1 MTDWVTHS
9 AWLLPALPAAAAVV
23 GLLLWR
29 LIPGGPAVPAILGTA
44 LSLAAAIALLADVE
58 SAPASIHES
67 SVSWTPTGGVALALG
82 TRVDGLAAVVAV
94 MVCVVA
100 LLVQI
105 YSTAYMAG
113 DPRYSTYAAEVSLFT
128 AAMLLVVVASD
139 LFELL
144 IGWEVMGLCSYLLIG
159 HYWQTEGARAAA
171 VKAFVTTRIGDTGF
185 LFGIF
190 VLGFGTGSFEIG
202 RVVSAPGRLG
212 HTTVTVAALLLLAGV
227 VGKSAQFPLHVWLP
241 DAMAGPTPIS
251 ALIHAATMVAAGI
264 FVVARLY
271 PVFTAAPVSLTVL
284 GIIACITMLG
294 AALAALADDDL
305 KRVLA
310 WSTVSQLAY
319 MAAGLAV
326 GGWTASVYHLL
337 THAAFKALLFLAAG
351 SVLRSVG
358 TNLMSEMGGLRR
370 ALPVTFVTAL
380 VGAAALGGL
389 PPFAGAFSKD
399 GVLAAAH
406 ARGGALGTAVYVV
419 GLVTVLLTA
428 AYVTRLIV
436 RTFFGDYR
444 GQTDPDR
451 LPLHES
457 PAVMTGPLVLLATL
471 AVVLGLP
478 VLPHSYGVSRWLD
491 APAGTRPLEVGVTGV
506 LTTGI
511 LAIIAAAVV
520 VALHRRH
527 PADDPVLVLGRA
539 ARPLARAF
547 WVDDLYDIALVR
559 PARTFARAVLT
570 VDRRGVDAALMGSGS
585 ATTWVGGLLRR
596 AQNGNVQAYA
606 SGLVVSVLVVVVA
619 VSVAVAR

>member
-1 MTDWVTHS
+1 MTHW
-9 AWLLPALPAAAAVV
+9 AWLVPALPAAAAVV

-29 LIPGGPAVPAILGTA
+29 VVPGGPAVPAIAGTS
-44 LSLAAAIALLADVE
+44 LSLLVAVLVLADVE
-58 SAPASIHES
+58 GSPATVHES
-67 SVSWTPTGGVALALG
+67 AVSWTPTGGLALALG

-94 MVCVVA
+94 MVAVVA

-190 VLGFGTGSFEIG
+190 VLGVGSRSFEIG
-202 RVVSAPGRLG
+202 HVVAAPQRLG
-212 HTTVTVAALLLLAGV
+212 HTTVTAGALLLLAGV

-271 PVFTAAPVSLTVL
+271 PVFLAAPVALTVL
-284 GIIACITMLG
+284 GVIACITMLG

-358 TNLMSEMGGLRR
+358 TNLMSEMGGLRHR
-370 ALPVTFVTAL
+370 LPVTFVTAL

-406 ARGGALGTAVYVV
+406 ERGGALGTAVYVV
-419 GLVTVLLTA
+419 GLVTVLVTA
-428 AYVTRLIV
+428 AYVTRLVV
-436 RTFFGDYR
+436 RTFFGSYR
-444 GQTDPDR
+444 GSAEV
-451 LPLHES
+451 HES
-457 PAVMTGPLVLLATL
+457 PLVMTGPLVLLASL
-471 AVVLGLP
+471 AVLLGLP
-478 VLPHSYGVSRWLD
+478 VLPHSYGVARWLD
-491 APAGTRPLEVGVTGV
+491 APAGTRALEVSVGGV
-506 LTTGI
+506 LLTG
-511 LAIIAAAVV
+511 AIAVLGAVAVV
-520 VALHRRH
+520 LLHRRR
-527 PADDPVLVLGRA
+527 PADDPVTALGVV
-539 ARPLARAF
+539 ARPFARAF
-547 WVDDLYDIALVR
+547 WVDDVYDVALVR
-559 PARTFARAVLT
+559 PSRAVARAILS
-570 VDRRGVDAALMGSGS
+570 VDRAGIDATVVGSGT
-585 ATTWVGGLLRR
+585 ATSMAGALLRR

-606 SGLVVSVLVVVVA
+606 SGLVVGVLAVVVA
-619 VSVAVAR
+619 VSLAVAR